1 MQSMNI
7 ATQDITTLDDYLFF
21 FFFFKVKIEQCN
33 ISTSKEKSIHITSIA
48 FCGIMQESVF
58 LFVLLFKGI
67 IKSLHCMKNYQTPQ
81 ALPLSHI
88 HNRSTIFIV
97 IAAQLQK
104 SRDKNKYI

>member
-1 MQSMNI
+1 M
-7 ATQDITTLDDYLFF
+7 
-21 FFFFKVKIEQCN
+21 E
-33 ISTSKEKSIHITSIA
+33 
-48 FCGIMQESVF
+48 
-58 LFVLLFKGI
+58 
-67 IKSLHCMKNYQTPQ
+67 NYQTPQ